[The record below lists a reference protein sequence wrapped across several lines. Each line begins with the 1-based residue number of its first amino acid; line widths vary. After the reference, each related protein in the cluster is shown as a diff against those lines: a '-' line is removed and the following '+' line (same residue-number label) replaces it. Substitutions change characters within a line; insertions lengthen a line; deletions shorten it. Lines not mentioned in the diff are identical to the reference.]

1 MIRISTLVLA
11 GLFSFAAHASTPQ
24 ELWQAWPEERFET
37 TVAPCL
43 RHARLMES
51 LQELQS
57 RYPDSIRLEE
67 VGTSFL
73 GRSIRML
80 TLGRGEQKI
89 LLWSQMHGDEP
100 SATPALLDIA
110 NYLLEHA
117 TEPAA
122 GSILDGFTLL
132 MIPMLN
138 PDGAE
143 VYERRN
149 AQAIDINR
157 DALNLATPEGRI
169 LKRVRDE
176 HEPMLGFNLH
186 DQNRRTAVGDTGLL
200 ATNAVLAVAG
210 DPENTLTPGRRRAKR
225 ACAAIV
231 DALAPFMPGGM
242 ARYDEDWSPR
252 AFGDNLTAW
261 GTPVVLIESGG
272 LPPGQEFTVL
282 TRLNFVAILTTLEG
296 LARDDL
302 AGYDPRVYE
311 DLPRNQSNSWSDVV
325 ARGGYLL
332 QPGTTQAYRADLA
345 FDRLRGDRLAVGCS
359 SADRVRSQISEVGD
373 ASFVGAGQSLDATDS
388 LLLAP
393 FEVGVEGWSA
403 RKWLDEAALHRL
415 ARVGVGTLYWSV
427 SRRRSEAARALAQ
440 QLEVRGLPRIVI
452 LTAPTPLPRVV
463 LSGPPGAAASAS
475 LTAALKV
482 LGIEGWTT
490 VEQLQG
496 LWVKE
501 PGAAPSPPRL
511 RPGQAASFLVVS
523 PAPEGRID
531 VTETGLTSVWLDG
544 HPVEEGP

>member
-1 MIRISTLVLA
+1 MIRIPTLLLA
-11 GLFSFAAHASTPQ
+11 GLLSVAAHGFSPQ

-51 LQELQS
+51 LQELES
-57 RYPDSIRLEE
+57 RFPDSLRLDE
-67 VGTSFL
+67 VGKSFL

-80 TLGRGEQKI
+80 TLGNGEKKI

-100 SATPALLDIA
+100 AATPALLDIA
-110 NYLLEHA
+110 HYLLEHA
-117 TEPAA
+117 DEPAA
-122 GSILDGFTLL
+122 WSILDNFTLL

-157 DALNLATPEGRI
+157 DALNLVTPEGRA

-210 DPENTLTPGRRRAKR
+210 DPENTLTPGRLRAKR

-231 DALAPFMPGGM
+231 EALAPFMPGGM

-272 LPPGQEFTVL
+272 VPSGHEFKVL
-282 TRLNFVAILTTLEG
+282 TRLNFVALLSVLQD

-302 AGYDPRVYE
+302 AGHDPQVYE
-311 DLPRNQSNSWSDVV
+311 DLLRNQSNSWSDVV
-325 ARGGYLL
+325 VRDGFLL
-332 QPGTTQAYRADLA
+332 QPGTDRAYRADLA
-345 FDRLRGDRLAVGCS
+345 FDRLRSDRQDVGCS
-359 SADRVRSQISEVGD
+359 RGATARSRIFEIGD
-373 ASFVGAGQSLDATDS
+373 ARFLGAGQSLDATDS
-388 LLLAP
+388 LILAP

-403 RKWLDEAALHRL
+403 RKWLDEVNLSRL
-415 ARVGVGTLYWSV
+415 ARLGVGTLYWSV
-427 SRRRSEAARALAQ
+427 SQRRSEAARDLARNSSA
-440 QLEVRGLPRIVI
+440 EGLPRIEIV
-452 LTAPTPLPRVV
+452 AAASPLPGLV
-463 LSGPPGAAASAS
+463 LSGPPAEARSAS
-475 LTAALKV
+475 LAGV
-482 LGIEGWTT
+482 LQTLGAEEWSTL
-490 VEQLQG
+490 EALQG
-496 LWVKE
+496 LWVRE
-501 PGAAPSPPRL
+501 PGTEPNPPRL
-511 RPGQAASFLVVS
+511 RTGLAASFLLVS

-531 VTETGLTSVWLDG
+531 VNETDLTAVWLDG
-544 HPVEEGP
+544 HKIEGTP